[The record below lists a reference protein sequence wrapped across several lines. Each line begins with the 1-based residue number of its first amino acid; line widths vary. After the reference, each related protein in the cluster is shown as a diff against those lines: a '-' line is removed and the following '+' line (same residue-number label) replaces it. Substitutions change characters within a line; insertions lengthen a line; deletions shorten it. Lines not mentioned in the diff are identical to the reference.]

1 VNIDD
6 DVWTDDRFT
15 ALGRELGGKRL
26 PLHMQHAL
34 GLGVAAKIWRRC
46 VRDGAS
52 ELTETA
58 LVDVTLTPKIGPA
71 LIAAGLA
78 EIAQDLPDGKR
89 LLRIKGTTAE
99 RVGYLKKLKDTAA
112 QGGEARAASSTRDG
126 SGRFQPAQ
134 PSAPSRNQ
142 PEASSHEPSRR
153 TSAPAPAPAP
163 APVQLQEREIG
174 AGELRAHEVEQIG
187 FSQNGVMGGSA
198 QVAMRKLMPIH
209 RDELEVAL
217 KAGGSSWAYT
227 AKVLISMRAEAAK
240 PASLAIRD
248 GPSRHLTKQDQ
259 AIANNLA
266 AVEQFNAQ
274 RR

>member
-1 VNIDD
+1 MAVRIEEAAFGDA
-6 DVWTDDRFT
+6 RFT
-15 ALGRELGGKRL
+15 ALGELAGYNEHEALGRMARLWRYCTQRNAYIAPEAIIRACLGPKGVEALIDADLGERTPEGIRIRGTSGRVEWLEEARNGSSAGGKAR
-26 PLHMQHAL
+26 
-34 GLGVAAKIWRRC
+34 AA
-46 VRDGAS
+46 
-52 ELTETA
+52 
-58 LVDVTLTPKIGPA
+58 
-71 LIAAGLA
+71 
-78 EIAQDLPDGKR
+78 
-89 LLRIKGTTAE
+89 TAE
-99 RVGYLKKLKDTAA
+99 RGADGKMLPRQNGESIQRNPAESTA
-112 QGGEARAASSTRDG
+112 GKTLD
-126 SGRFQPAQ
+126 QPAGVQ
-134 PSAPSRNQ
+134 PPAPSS
-142 PEASSHEPSRR
+142 PLVL
-153 TSAPAPAPAP
+153 AP